1 MTLRALPLLMVLAMP
16 VAGLAAEHDVTVS
29 WSPERIVLGTDAPV
43 TLKVQVP
50 AGTGTL
56 HAAAS
61 TGTFASN
68 RVEGGAVR
76 LFQWRPPSVRY
87 PQVAVLLFWT
97 DAPTADAPPLV
108 TVVRLPL
115 VGLTELDVATAAGAR
130 VEVEVANRRFGPVR
144 ANTRGQ
150 ARVPVEV
157 PPGVREARV
166 LATRG
171 TLRTD
176 AAVPLDPPPDSP
188 LAAALTPPALPAVEG
203 GWLLMAGEALLR
215 ASDVDV
221 VAEGAV
227 VAPADEDMPTT
238 GPPSAVVAPTA
249 EDMPTTGP
257 LLDAAMRTAPARSGS
272 APPAQKLPIEEAPH
286 SADVGANAQD
296 VLRVRVTPASG
307 AKRVKVRVRRRDQAH
322 ASHTEAGV
330 TVLSTSVT
338 ARASEAV
345 DTWRSSFFLLAGG
358 VIASGA
364 NTGPSGGVGVSVLTP
379 WWRHRIAAE
388 LEVGAR
394 TAMYG
399 GPVEALGV
407 VRSQVMALPLLL
419 SVRADFFR
427 RGAFSLHGRA
437 GAGPVPFH
445 HYLSSDFQ
453 GEVKESRV
461 SGMGFVAL
469 QAAHRFGRWSALA
482 EARGAW
488 APVHTPWLDSQLGG
502 LAMYLGMRFEP

>member
-16 VAGLAAEHDVTVS
+16 VAGMAGAPDVTVT

-50 AGTGTL
+50 AGTGPL

-76 LFQWRPPSVRY
+76 LFDWRPPSVRY

-97 DAPTADAPPLV
+97 DAPAADAPPPV

-115 VGLTELDVATAAGAR
+115 VGLTELDVATAAGAH

-144 ANTRGQ
+144 ANGRGQ
-150 ARVPVEV
+150 ARVPIEV
-157 PPGVREARV
+157 PPGVRQARV

-176 AAVPLDPPPDSP
+176 ATVPLDPPPDSP
-188 LAAALTPPALPAVEG
+188 LAAVLTPPALPSVEG
-203 GWLLMAGEALLR
+203 GWLLMADEAPLR

-227 VAPADEDMPTT
+227 VAPAPEDTRTT
-238 GPPSAVVAPTA
+238 SLPSAVVAPAA
-249 EDMPTTGP
+249 EDLRATTGP
-257 LLDAAMRTAPARSGS
+257 PAGDVPR
-272 APPAQKLPIEEAPH
+272 A
-286 SADVGANAQD
+286 ADVGAEAQD
-296 VLRVRVTPASG
+296 VLRVRVIPASG
-307 AKRVKVRVRRRDQAH
+307 AQRVKVRVRRMDRAH
-322 ASHTEAGV
+322 AAPTEADV

-338 ARASEAV
+338 ARAPEAV
-345 DTWRSSFFLLAGG
+345 DTWRSSYFLLAGG
-358 VIASGA
+358 VFASGA
-364 NTGPSGGVGVSVLTP
+364 NSGPSGGVGVSVLTP
-379 WWRHRIAAE
+379 WWRHRVAAE
-388 LEVGAR
+388 LEIGAR
-394 TAMYG
+394 TATDG
-399 GPVEALGV
+399 GPVDARETV
-407 VRSQVMALPLLL
+407 HSQVVALPLLL
-419 SVRADFFR
+419 SVRVELFR

-437 GAGPVPFH
+437 GAGPVPFFH
-445 HYLSSDFQ
+445 HALSSDFQ

-461 SGMGFVAL
+461 VGMGFVAL
-469 QAAHRFGRWSALA
+469 QAAHRFDRWSALA

>member
-16 VAGLAAEHDVTVS
+16 VAGLAATPDVTVS

-61 TGTFASN
+61 TGTFDSN
-68 RVEGGAVR
+68 RVERGAVR

-97 DAPTADAPPLV
+97 DAPTADAPPPV

-115 VGLTELDVATAAGAR
+115 VGLMDLDVATAAGAH

-144 ANTRGQ
+144 ANARGQ

-157 PPGVREARV
+157 PPGVRQARV

-188 LAAALTPPALPAVEG
+188 LAAALTPPSLPSVEG
-203 GWLLMAGEALLR
+203 GWLLMAGEAPLR

-221 VAEGAV
+221 VAEGAA
-227 VAPADEDMPTT
+227 VALPHEDMPT
-238 GPPSAVVAPTA
+238 SAVVAPTSEA
-249 EDMPTTGP
+249 PRTTGP
-257 LLDAAMRTAPARSGS
+257 LSDPATRTAPARSSS
-272 APPAQKLPIEEAPH
+272 APPAQERPTEDAPH

-296 VLRVRVTPASG
+296 VLRVRVVPASG
-307 AKRVKVRVRRRDQAH
+307 ARRVKVRVRHRDQAH

-330 TVLSTSVT
+330 TVRSTPVT
-338 ARASEAV
+338 TPASEAV

-358 VIASGA
+358 VIARSA

-399 GPVEALGV
+399 GPVETLGA
-407 VRSQVMALPLLL
+407 VRSQVLALPLLL
-419 SVRADFFR
+419 SVRAELLR

-445 HYLSSDFQ
+445 HYLSSEFQ

-461 SGMGFVAL
+461 SGMGFVSL

>member
-16 VAGLAAEHDVTVS
+16 VAGMAGAPDVTVS
-29 WSPERIVLGTDAPV
+29 WSPERIVLGADAPV

-50 AGTGTL
+50 AGTGPL

-61 TGTFASN
+61 TGTFASK

-76 LFQWRPPSVRY
+76 RFEWRPPSVRY

-97 DAPTADAPPLV
+97 DAPAADAPPPV

-115 VGLTELDVATAAGAR
+115 VGLTELDVATAAGAH
-130 VEVEVANRRFGPVR
+130 VEVEVAKRRFGPVR
-144 ANTRGQ
+144 ANARGQ

-157 PPGVREARV
+157 PPGVRQARV

-176 AAVPLDPPPDSP
+176 ATVPLDAPPDSP
-188 LAAALTPPALPAVEG
+188 LAAALTPPALAAVEG
-203 GWLLMAGEALLR
+203 GWLLMAGEAPLR

-227 VAPADEDMPTT
+227 VATAPADTRPS
-238 GPPSAVVAPTA
+238 SAVVATA
-249 EDMPTTGP
+249 AEALRATG
-257 LLDAAMRTAPARSGS
+257 APAGD
-272 APPAQKLPIEEAPH
+272 APR
-286 SADVGANAQD
+286 SADVGAKAQD
-296 VLRVRVTPASG
+296 VLRVRVIPAPG
-307 AKRVKVRVRRRDQAH
+307 AQRVKVRVRRMDRAH
-322 ASHTEAGV
+322 AAHTEADV

-358 VIASGA
+358 VFASGA
-364 NTGPSGGVGVSVLTP
+364 NSGPSGGVGVSVLTP
-379 WWRHRIAAE
+379 WWRHRLAAE
-388 LEVGAR
+388 LEIGAR
-394 TAMYG
+394 TAMDG
-399 GPVEALGV
+399 GPVDARGM
-407 VRSQVMALPLLL
+407 VRSQVLALPLLL
-419 SVRADFFR
+419 SVRAEFLR
-427 RGAFSLHGRA
+427 RGAFSVHGRA
-437 GAGPVPFH
+437 GAGPVPFFH
-445 HYLSSDFQ
+445 HALSSDLQ
-453 GEVKESRV
+453 GEVKESSV
-461 SGMGFVAL
+461 AGMGFVSL

-488 APVHTPWLDSQLGG
+488 APMRTPWLDTQLGG

>member
-16 VAGLAAEHDVTVS
+16 VAGIAAPPDVTVS

-56 HAAAS
+56 HAATS
-61 TGTFASN
+61 TGTFASD

-76 LFQWRPPSVRY
+76 LFEWRPPTVRY

-97 DAPTADAPPLV
+97 DAPTADAPPPV

-115 VGLTELDVATAAGAR
+115 VGLTELDVATAAGAH
-130 VEVEVANRRFGPVR
+130 VEVEVADRRFGPVR
-144 ANTRGQ
+144 ANAQGQ

-157 PPGVREARV
+157 PPGVRRARV

-176 AAVPLDPPPDSP
+176 ATVPLDPPPDSP
-188 LAAALTPPALPAVEG
+188 LAAALTPSALPAVEG
-203 GWLLMAGEALLR
+203 GWLLLAGEAPLH

-227 VAPADEDMPTT
+227 VAPTPAVDGTRTTRLPTN
-238 GPPSAVVAPTA
+238 A
-249 EDMPTTGP
+249 
-257 LLDAAMRTAPARSGS
+257 
-272 APPAQKLPIEEAPH
+272 APPPAATVSGASSPAPRQRVGDVPRP
-286 SADVGANAQD
+286 SDVGAQAQD
-296 VLRVRVTPASG
+296 VLRVRVVPASG
-307 AKRVKVRVRRRDQAH
+307 AQRVKVRVHRRDQAQ
-322 ASHTEAGV
+322 ASRTEADV

-338 ARASEAV
+338 ARSPEAV
-345 DTWRSSFFLLAGG
+345 DAWRSSFFLLAGG
-358 VIASGA
+358 VFASGA
-364 NTGPSGGVGVSVLTP
+364 NTGPSGGVGISVLTP
-379 WWRHRIAAE
+379 WWRHRLAAE

-394 TAMYG
+394 TAMYA
-399 GPVEALGV
+399 GPVDTLGA
-407 VRSQVMALPLLL
+407 VRSQVLALPLLL
-419 SVRADFFR
+419 SVRAELFR

-445 HYLSSDFQ
+445 HYLFSDAQ

-461 SGMGFVAL
+461 SGMGFVSL

-488 APVHTPWLDSQLGG
+488 APVHTDWLDDQLGG